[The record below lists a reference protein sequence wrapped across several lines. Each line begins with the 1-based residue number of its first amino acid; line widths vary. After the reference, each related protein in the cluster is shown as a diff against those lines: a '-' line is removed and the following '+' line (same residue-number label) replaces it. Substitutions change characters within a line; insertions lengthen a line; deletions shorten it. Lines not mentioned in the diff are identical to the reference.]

1 MPQDFP
7 GVKVTKPKELVRE
20 DATGFEVAVS
30 PAVSGSKG
38 LVFGSAKVPGGL
50 RIPAHTHTVDTAALL
65 ISGRAALR
73 YGEKLETR
81 LEMSAGDFAFV
92 GANVIHDEETLGD
105 EVAEFIMARDNNG
118 GETIPV
124 DPSDPGWAA
133 LGGGD

>member
-1 MPQDFP
+1 MAEEFP
-7 GVKVTKPKELVRE
+7 GVRVTKPNQLVRE

-30 PAVSGSKG
+30 PVVTGSKG

-50 RIPAHTHTVDTAALL
+50 RVPAHYHTVDTAALL

-81 LEMSAGDFAFV
+81 LEMAAGDYAYV

-118 GETIPV
+118 GDTVPV

-133 LGGGD
+133 LAGE

>member
-1 MPQDFP
+1 MAQEHP
-7 GVKVTKPKELVRE
+7 GVKVMKPTDLVQE

-30 PAVSGSKG
+30 PSVTGSGG

-50 RIPAHTHTVDTAALL
+50 RVPAHYHTVDTAALL
-65 ISGRAALR
+65 LSGRALLR
-73 YGEKLETR
+73 SGEKLEHKH
-81 LEMSAGDFAFV
+81 EMKAGDYAFV

-118 GETIPV
+118 GETVPV

-133 LGGGD
+133 LAGE